1 MFLARLATFQV
12 VDCVVYTVYTMQMV
26 TVLSDRHLKY
36 KVNENDHNP
45 PHVHVE
51 GGGASIRINLLTLEV
66 MDRETMFSESTM
78 RKIRL
83 KVAENRELFLDKWR
97 EMHG

>member
-1 MFLARLATFQV
+1 
-12 VDCVVYTVYTMQMV
+12 MQMV